1 MNKSKKGLLVVNENS
16 IFYEIKT
23 FFKRLFFKSE
33 NLVKEEKIEKV
44 KIQNENN
51 KNEIKEEKVNF
62 IKKLISKKNKID
74 VNDYK
79 NQIIL
84 ELKELLVKYEQI
96 QNSPHQLKLGIRPED
111 IKIEE
116 NKEFKELLY
125 LQKLFEMGRIKEKD
139 LSKEERIG
147 LEKLYKQ
154 QIYDLKKSINS
165 YKNKIISI
173 RTKLVQSN

>member
-51 KNEIKEEKVNF
+51 KTSSF
-62 IKKLISKKNKID
+62 L
-74 VNDYK
+74 
-79 NQIIL
+79 
-84 ELKELLVKYEQI
+84 
-96 QNSPHQLKLGIRPED
+96 ED

-147 LEKLYKQ
+147 LEKL
-154 QIYDLKKSINS
+154 
-165 YKNKIISI
+165 
-173 RTKLVQSN
+173 TKLVQSN

>member
-1 MNKSKKGLLVVNENS
+1 MNKSKEGLLVVNENS
-16 IFYEIKT
+16 IFNKIKT

-33 NLVKEEKIEKV
+33 NLVKEGKFEEI

-51 KNEIKEEKVNF
+51 KKSSF
-62 IKKLISKKNKID
+62 
-74 VNDYK
+74 
-79 NQIIL
+79 
-84 ELKELLVKYEQI
+84 LK
-96 QNSPHQLKLGIRPED
+96 D
-111 IKIEE
+111 IKIKE
-116 NKEFKELLY
+116 NKEIKELLY

-173 RTKLVQSN
+173 KNKISTK

>member
-51 KNEIKEEKVNF
+51 KTSSF
-62 IKKLISKKNKID
+62 L
-74 VNDYK
+74 
-79 NQIIL
+79 
-84 ELKELLVKYEQI
+84 
-96 QNSPHQLKLGIRPED
+96 ED
-111 IKIEE
+111 IKIE
-116 NKEFKELLY
+116 
-125 LQKLFEMGRIKEKD
+125 
-139 LSKEERIG
+139 
-147 LEKLYKQ
+147 

>member
-51 KNEIKEEKVNF
+51 KTSSF
-62 IKKLISKKNKID
+62 L
-74 VNDYK
+74 
-79 NQIIL
+79 
-84 ELKELLVKYEQI
+84 
-96 QNSPHQLKLGIRPED
+96 ED

-116 NKEFKELLY
+116 NKEFKE
-125 LQKLFEMGRIKEKD
+125 KLFEMGRIKEKD